1 MKKKLNWSQ
10 NERVDV
16 PDASALHDLADD
28 SRRGDARGVLSQ
40 ASEGPVII
48 RGFTCRVN
56 PADDTQILITPGVAL
71 MRELLPDGSVEEGQ
85 LVNLEGQDDE
95 VLDLSGRLQPADY
108 GIWVRFLYRA
118 GETRNRAKW
127 RPDLSPE
134 REQVVLMETRQI
146 AGISVQAATDSPGE
160 QWFQIAS
167 AHWDGGLVAADLTDA
182 RQLFFEGAPSGTG
195 NPASSWSTADFSRS
209 TDRSTNGVKS
219 LRQFVAAMQRRVL
232 ELAGRP
238 KWYTAPVW
246 GENVRSAGPAV
257 TVRPAAHD
265 GDTQT
270 AHLTLGTAAQNRVT
284 LTLMM
289 VAGNLN
295 HRTAGDPRD
304 EVVFLPMVSGASVVE
319 VDCSSS
325 SIVPS
330 GDTFRRRFRG
340 GADLRR
346 TAGNND
352 LILTPAAAAAHG
364 FVAHFDGMTFSS
376 ADGSGALVRIRN
388 AADDLIF
395 TNCVFDGTLDN
406 TMSVLVRV
414 EAAAGARVA
423 FVNCRFRLGDGFGQT
438 GLLVSGGADVRMIGG
453 SITGAGAR
461 GLNVTASPT
470 GIVSLTGVRI
480 GGMQVCVKASDDDGL
495 SFAGCFFEPTDTLF
509 DIPGM
514 PAAGGSEAYYNAG
527 HAARGMLS
535 GNWLESRSGTVFF
548 STARDRTLTHTDR
561 TITGTGSDGDLVDF
575 VGRYLRAV
583 SGRVHLDSANLR
595 FQKLSDTVV
604 ALLDAAGNAP
614 VSSTIQFAKLVLGAQ
629 TNNALATFN
638 RNLLPKAWGVIE
650 MNNAWIAG
658 GDVGDKAT
666 GADGYYRSRTVRG
679 DGTALTVR
687 AYYLG
692 DSGAAWNLTADP
704 GVGERNAAIF
714 KVSGLGLPDERYVVH
729 AWATF
734 DGTFSYD
741 YSLKVPDNRLEVDVF
756 SQGSDSFFLSAN
768 KVVDSGTRTVLDPG
782 AFLGVSKP
790 EVRIYFTIHAICDS
804 ATFVNGGAG

>member
-1 MKKKLNWSQ
+1 MKKKLNWLQ

-28 SRRGDARGVLSQ
+28 TRRGDARGVLCQ
-40 ASEGPVII
+40 ASEGAVVI

-71 MRELLPDGSVEEGQ
+71 MRELLPDGTVEEGQ
-85 LVNLEGQDDE
+85 LVNLEGEDDE

-127 RPDLSPE
+127 RPDLAPE

-160 QWFQIAS
+160 EWFQIAS

-182 RQLFFEGAPSGTG
+182 RTLFFEGTPSGTG

-209 TDRSTNGVKS
+209 ADRSTNGVKS
-219 LRQFVAAMQRRVL
+219 LRQLVAAVQRRLL

-246 GENVRSAGPAV
+246 GENVRSAGASV
-257 TVRPAAHD
+257 TVRPVDHD
-265 GDTQT
+265 GDATT

-304 EVVFLPMVSGASVVE
+304 EVVFLPMASAGSVVE

-325 SIVPS
+325 GVTPS
-330 GDTFRRRFRG
+330 GDTFRRRLRG
-340 GADLRR
+340 GANLRR
-346 TAGNND
+346 SAGNND
-352 LILTPAAAAAHG
+352 LVITPAAAASHG
-364 FVAHFDGMTFSS
+364 FVAHFDGLTFSS
-376 ADGSGALVRIRN
+376 ADGSGALVRTRH
-388 AADDLIF
+388 AGDDLIF

-406 TMSVLVRV
+406 TMSMLVRV
-414 EAAAGARVA
+414 ESGAGARIT
-423 FVNCRFRLGDGFGQT
+423 FVNCRFLLGDGFGQT
-438 GLLVSGGADVRMIGG
+438 GLFVSGGADVRMIGG

-480 GGMQVCVKASDDDGL
+480 GGMQTCVKASDNDGL
-495 SFAGCFFEPTDTLF
+495 HFAGCVFEPTVTLF
-509 DIPGM
+509 DIPSL
-514 PAAGGSEAYYNAG
+514 PADGGSEAFYNAG
-527 HAARGMLS
+527 TAARGMLS
-535 GNWLESRSGTVFF
+535 GNWLESRGGTIFF
-548 STARDRTLTHTDR
+548 STARDRTLVHTDR

-583 SGRVHLDSANLR
+583 SGRVHFDAANLR

-658 GDVGDKAT
+658 AAVGDKAT

-679 DGTALTVR
+679 DGEALTVR

-704 GVGERNAAIF
+704 GIGERNAAIF
-714 KVSGLGLPDERYVVH
+714 KVSGLGLPDERYAVH
-729 AWATF
+729 AWAVY

-741 YSLKVPDNRLEVDVF
+741 YALKAPDNRLEVDVF
-756 SQGSDSFFLSAN
+756 SQGADSFFLSAN
-768 KVVDSGTRTVLDPG
+768 KVIDNGTRQVLSPES
-782 AFLGVSKP
+782 FLGAPKP
-790 EVRIYFTIHAICDS
+790 EVRIYFTVHAICDS